1 MTQTDVVYGRRKQS
15 SNTKKKKKK
24 GLKKPAKGAAWYR
37 RQAKS
42 L

>member
-15 SNTKKKKKK
+15 SNTKKKKK